1 MAAAASAL
9 CLLSARL
16 LNMLAM
22 CCEAAAVAA
31 AELAVLPGSEAGLVD
46 RRGGGGGGVSAV
58 EGKRQLAPPPVEA
71 PDALSNSSRI
81 LVGCDL
87 RLLDILQE
95 SWSMYLVSPIGFG
108 SVACSRV
115 SGILVSSRNL
125 SKPLLTET

>member
-1 MAAAASAL
+1 
-9 CLLSARL
+9 
-16 LNMLAM
+16 MLAM
-22 CCEAAAVAA
+22 CCEAAAAAA

-46 RRGGGGGGVSAV
+46 RRGGGGGVSAV
-58 EGKRQLAPPPVEA
+58 EGKRQLAPPPVE
-71 PDALSNSSRI
+71 PPEALSNSSRI

>member
-1 MAAAASAL
+1 
-9 CLLSARL
+9 
-16 LNMLAM
+16 MLAM

-31 AELAVLPGSEAGLVD
+31 AELAVLPGSGAGLVD
-46 RRGGGGGGVSAV
+46 RRGGGGGGVSSV

-95 SWSMYLVSPIGFG
+95 SWSMYLVSPKCCVFPRLGHF
-108 SVACSRV
+108 SQFTQPFQTLAD
-115 SGILVSSRNL
+115 
-125 SKPLLTET
+125 